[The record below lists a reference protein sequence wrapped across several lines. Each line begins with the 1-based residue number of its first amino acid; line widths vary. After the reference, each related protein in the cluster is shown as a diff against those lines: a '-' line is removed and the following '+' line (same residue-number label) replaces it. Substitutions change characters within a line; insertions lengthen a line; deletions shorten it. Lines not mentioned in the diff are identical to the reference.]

1 MPDGRAAQSRVIGCR
16 ITGFR
21 SRARARLEGLI
32 QQVDKHTID
41 GEIPEKRHPQ
51 LARECPDAQA
61 RYVFFGSPGFRHG
74 PEERS
79 GMEGAFQSHGCS
91 GAVMGVQEIRQTFL
105 GIDFSGNHLKWRTD
119 RTSNVYIAKVHLRE
133 GRPALSTLQ
142 TVQELPGQGEPFQR
156 LVKLLKAAAID
167 APFSVPHEYLPPGGH
182 KALLEQVASI
192 GRPQHRP
199 FPEAQDFV
207 CCILAGRY
215 LLSKKP
221 LRESERAWSKNIN
234 VRSALWAG
242 PRGGAAMTAACL
254 MLLHETQN
262 PLWP

>member
-21 SRARARLEGLI
+21 SRARVRARLEGLI
-32 QQVDKHTID
+32 QQVNKHTID

-119 RTSNVYIAKVHLRE
+119 RTSNVLHRE
-133 GRPALSTLQ
+133 GPSSRGPAS
-142 TVQELPGQGEPFQR
+142 
-156 LVKLLKAAAID
+156 LKHASNSSGA
-167 APFSVPHEYLPPGGH
+167 SRPGGTLPEIG
-182 KALLEQVASI
+182 KAT
-192 GRPQHRP
+192 
-199 FPEAQDFV
+199 
-207 CCILAGRY
+207 
-215 LLSKKP
+215 
-221 LRESERAWSKNIN
+221 ESEGLRC
-234 VRSALWAG
+234 R
-242 PRGGAAMTAACL
+242 RD
-254 MLLHETQN
+254 
-262 PLWP
+262 